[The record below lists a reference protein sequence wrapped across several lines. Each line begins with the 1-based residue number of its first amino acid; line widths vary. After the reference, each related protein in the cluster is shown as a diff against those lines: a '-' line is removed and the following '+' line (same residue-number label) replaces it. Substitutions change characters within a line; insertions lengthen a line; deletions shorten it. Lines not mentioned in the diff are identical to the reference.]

1 MSNYKELKVWKKA
14 HGLALEVYKLT
25 NNFPENEKYGII
37 TQIRRAATS
46 IPTNIAEGCGQI
58 DNGNLIRFFG
68 IARGSSFE
76 LEYLI
81 LLAKD
86 INYLKEEE
94 YCKINRKITLIISMI
109 TNLIKS
115 IDKEKFNYT

>member
-14 HGLALEVYKLT
+14 HELAQEVYKLT
-25 NNFPENEKYGII
+25 NNFPEDEKYGII
-37 TQIRRAATS
+37 SQIRRAAIS
-46 IPTNIAEGCGQI
+46 IPTNIAEACGQI
-58 DNGNLIRFFG
+58 DNGNLVRFFG

-81 LLAKD
+81 FLAKD
-86 INYLKEEE
+86 INYLKKEE
-94 YCKINRKITLIISMI
+94 YYKLNKKITLIISMI

>member
-94 YCKINRKITLIISMI
+94 YCKINKKITLIISMI

>member
-14 HGLALEVYKLT
+14 HELTQEVYKLT
-25 NNFPENEKYGII
+25 NNFPEDEKYGII
-37 TQIRRAATS
+37 SQIRRA
-46 IPTNIAEGCGQI
+46 NIAEGCGQI
-58 DNGNLIRFFG
+58 DNGNLVRFFG

-81 LLAKD
+81 FLAKD
-86 INYLKEEE
+86 INYLKKEE
-94 YCKINRKITLIISMI
+94 YYKLNKKITSIISMI